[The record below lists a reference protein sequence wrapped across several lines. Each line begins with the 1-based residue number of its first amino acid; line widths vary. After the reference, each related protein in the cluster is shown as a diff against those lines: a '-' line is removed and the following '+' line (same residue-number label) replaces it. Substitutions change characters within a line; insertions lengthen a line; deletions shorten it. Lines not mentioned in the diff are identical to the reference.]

1 MEPKSS
7 QKKVI
12 VVGGGFGG
20 LAATET
26 LGGHKEVSVHLLDKR
41 NHHLFQPLL
50 YQVAMAGLNPSD
62 IAFPLRRYF
71 SSYENVRVTLSEVE
85 DVDLKN
91 KRVFHSNEWESFD
104 YLILSCGASHSYFG
118 NDQWEPYA
126 PGLKTIEQATEIRRR
141 VLLAFENAE
150 KCDDPVE
157 QAELLTF
164 VIVGGG
170 PTGVELAGAIIEM
183 ARKTLAKDFRSVDLT
198 QSRVLLVE
206 GGPRVLA
213 AFPDDLSDH
222 AKKDLENMGVEV
234 KLNTMVTDVSD
245 KGVCVGESQ
254 WIQARTV
261 IWAAGVLAAEL
272 SKKVDNE
279 TTKTGRLSVEKDLS
293 LKGAP
298 DTFVIGDQA
307 SFIDDDGNELPGLAP
322 VALQQGQWAAKN
334 ILRSVQ
340 GQERKKFEYND
351 KGSMATIGRT
361 KAVAMVGRLHF
372 TGFLAWVMWCFIHV
386 LFIAKFRNRIFV
398 LMQWLFSYFKFG
410 RGARLIVSK
419 KWQAYNTE
427 DASEK
432 KPKT

>member
-1 MEPKSS
+1 MEQSSS

-20 LAATET
+20 LAATEA
-26 LGGHKEVSVHLLDKR
+26 LGGRKEVSVHLLDKR

-71 SSYENVRVTLSEVE
+71 SSYKNVRVTLSEVE

-91 KRVFHSNEWESFD
+91 KRVFHSGEWESYD

-141 VLLAFENAE
+141 VLLAFEKAE
-150 KCDDPVE
+150 KCNDPVE
-157 QAELLTF
+157 QANLLTF

-206 GGPRVLA
+206 GGPRILA

-245 KGVCVGESQ
+245 KGVRVGDSE
-254 WIQARTV
+254 WINARTV
-261 IWAAGVLAAEL
+261 IWAAGVQAAEL
-272 SKKVDNE
+272 SKKVSNE

-293 LKGAP
+293 LKSAR

-307 SFIDDDGNELPGLAP
+307 SFIADDGNELPGLAP

-340 GQERKKFEYND
+340 GKDRKNFEYND

-372 TGFLAWVMWCFIHV
+372 TGFVAWVAWCFIHV

-410 RGARLIVSK
+410 RGARLIVNK
-419 KWQAYNTE
+419 KWQAYNKTE
-427 DASEK
+427 ETDNEK
-432 KPKT
+432 P